1 MNIYSGL
8 LFLHGHIADAGLAR
22 ALAEP
27 EKVSAADTAREVA
40 GTATQGVALPA
51 RAACEVGAARR

>member
-27 EKVSAADTAREVA
+27 EKVSAADTARAVT
-40 GTATQGVALPA
+40 GTATQSVALPA

>member
-8 LFLHGHIADAGLAR
+8 LFLHGHIADTGLAQ

-27 EKVSAADTAREVA
+27 EKVPAGEAARGVA

-51 RAACEVGAARR
+51 PTTCEVGTARR

>member
-8 LFLHGHIADAGLAR
+8 LFLHGHIADVGLAR

-27 EKVSAADTAREVA
+27 EKVSAADTARAVT
-40 GTATQGVALPA
+40 GTATQAVALPA

>member
-8 LFLHGHIADAGLAR
+8 LFLHGHIADVGLAR

-27 EKVSAADTAREVA
+27 EKVSAADTARAVA
-40 GTATQGVALPA
+40 GTATQPA